1 MNENTFPFVIYM
13 IHACSN
19 RWNRSPKQVYRRLKD
34 TGCIDGY
41 LVHHYDIL
49 HTQGT
54 DYVVDDIQEY
64 LNVRGVTI

>member
-13 IHACSN
+13 IHACAN
-19 RWNRSPKQVYRRLKD
+19 RWNRTPKQVYSKLKD

-41 LVHHYDIL
+41 LVPHYDIL